1 MGDEDCKTNTKT
13 TLAHLDGK
21 LDVLAIKI
29 DELKEKQEDMA
40 QDISKVKEAV
50 YHPDEGLYARL
61 RELEGWKKTSS
72 KLMWMLISSMI
83 GVISYII
90 TKIIS

>member
-1 MGDEDCKTNTKT
+1 MVEKKAVKEVCLTM
-13 TLAHLDGK
+13 LDGK
-21 LDVLAIKI
+21 LDMLDLKI
-29 DELKEKQEDMA
+29 DELKDKQEDMA
-40 QDISKVKEAV
+40 EDISKVKEAV

-72 KLMWMLISSMI
+72 KVMWMLISSMI

-90 TKIIS
+90 TKIIG

>member
-1 MGDEDCKTNTKT
+1 MVEKKAVKEVCLTM
-13 TLAHLDGK
+13 LDGK
-21 LDVLAIKI
+21 LDMLDLKI
-29 DELKEKQEDMA
+29 DELKDKQEDMA
-40 QDISKVKEAV
+40 EDISKVKEAV

-72 KLMWMLISSMI
+72 KLLWMLISSMI

>member
-1 MGDEDCKTNTKT
+1 MVEKKATKEVCLAMLDE
-13 TLAHLDGK
+13 K
-21 LDVLAIKI
+21 LDMLDLKI
-29 DELKEKQEDMA
+29 DELKDKQEDMA
-40 QDISKVKEAV
+40 EDISKVKDAV

-72 KLMWMLISSMI
+72 KLLWMLISSMI

>member
-1 MGDEDCKTNTKT
+1 VGDEDCKTNTKT

>member
-1 MGDEDCKTNTKT
+1 MGDEDCIVNTKT
-13 TLAHLDGK
+13 TLAQLDGK
-21 LDVLAIKI
+21 LDMLDMKI
-29 DELKEKQEDMA
+29 DELKDKQEDMA
-40 QDISKVKEAV
+40 EDISKVKDAV

-72 KLMWMLISSMI
+72 KLLWMLISSMI

>member
-1 MGDEDCKTNTKT
+1 MSDEDCAVNTKT

-21 LDVLAIKI
+21 LDMLAMKI
-29 DELKEKQEDMA
+29 DELKDKQEDMA
-40 QDISKVKEAV
+40 EDISKVKDAV

-72 KLMWMLISSMI
+72 KLLWMLISSMI

-90 TKIIS
+90 TKILS

>member
-1 MGDEDCKTNTKT
+1 MVEKKATKEVC
-13 TLAHLDGK
+13 LAMLDGK
-21 LDVLAIKI
+21 LDMLDLKI
-29 DELKEKQEDMA
+29 DELKDKQEDMA
-40 QDISKVKEAV
+40 EDISKVKDAV

-72 KLMWMLISSMI
+72 KLLWMLISSMI

>member
-1 MGDEDCKTNTKT
+1 MLDE
-13 TLAHLDGK
+13 K
-21 LDVLAIKI
+21 LDMLDLKI
-29 DELKEKQEDMA
+29 DELKDKQEDMA
-40 QDISKVKEAV
+40 EDISKVKDAV

-72 KLMWMLISSMI
+72 KLLWMLISSMI